1 MRNAELGHDRKRHS
15 APRALIGGYILPV
28 AGTGTRRAGE
38 ERDQSMSSTLIYSPE
53 GYTDALLECTP
64 RTSIQELV
72 GLRIAVLDNGKAGAD
87 RLLGR
92 MGLELAKKTGGIY
105 VGYFRKQTAATPC
118 ETELID
124 RLAKEVEVVLT
135 GTAD

>member
-1 MRNAELGHDRKRHS
+1 MRNAELGHDRKRHT
-15 APRALIGGYILPV
+15 APRALKGRYILPV
-28 AGTGTRRAGE
+28 PGTGTRRVGE

-53 GYTDALLECTP
+53 GHTDALLERTP
-64 RTSIQELV
+64 RTSIKKLA
-72 GLRIAVLDNGKAGAD
+72 GLRIGVLDNGKAGAD
-87 RLLGR
+87 HLLGR
-92 MGLELAKKTGGIY
+92 MGAELAKKTGGIY
-105 VGYFRKQTAATPC
+105 VGCFRKQTAATPC